1 MSMTKQPEQRG
12 NSPTIMFVGAEQAS
26 TSVLAH
32 WSVSRG
38 IVPRIHRSWRLA
50 TRDALAT
57 RPSAVVIL
65 GSGLDVPAAKLC
77 REFVTKGVDAPI
89 VVIGG
94 PKDSI
99 QSAFDAGA
107 HDYVGSVLEFDQLF
121 PRIRAWLRRPG
132 RREARLL
139 TLGPLVL
146 DSEKRVLETPGSR
159 LRLTPA
165 ESDLLA
171 YLIDARGRVVSE
183 KELSNAV
190 LGSGR
195 ASSRSRI
202 EFHLSNLRKKLG
214 SLRPMLETVRGE
226 GYRVTPENLKAR
238 PPARARRRARPR

>member
-1 MSMTKQPEQRG
+1 MKQFSQR
-12 NSPTIMFVGAEQAS
+12 SAAPTIMFIGAEPAA

-32 WSVSRG
+32 WSASRG

-57 RPSAVVIL
+57 RPTAVVIV
-65 GSGLDVPAAKLC
+65 GSGLGMPAAKLC

-107 HDYVGSVLEFDQLF
+107 HDFVTSVFELDQLF
-121 PRIRAWLRRPG
+121 PRIRAWIRRPG
-132 RREARLL
+132 RRGSRRLAV
-139 TLGPLVL
+139 GPLVL
-146 DSEKRVLETPGSR
+146 DSERRVLETSGSR

-214 SLRPMLETVRGE
+214 NLRSMLETVRGE
-226 GYRVTPENLKAR
+226 GYRVTPESLKPH
-238 PPARARRRARPR
+238 PPARARRRGAR